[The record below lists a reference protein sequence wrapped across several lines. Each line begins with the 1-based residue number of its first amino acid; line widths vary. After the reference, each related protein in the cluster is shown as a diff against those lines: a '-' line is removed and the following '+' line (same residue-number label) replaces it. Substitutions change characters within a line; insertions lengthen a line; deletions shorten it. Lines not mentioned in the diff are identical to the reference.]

1 MYADTK
7 DAFALVELASKFEAD
22 DPRSLLRRN
31 PDKLDS
37 ISESSEDEGG
47 ETRPLLGFDD
57 SNWDTESLFA
67 AALRVI
73 LLPPFSLILG

>member
-7 DAFALVELASKFEAD
+7 DAFALVELASKDEAD

-47 ETRPLLGFDD
+47 ETRPLLGID

-73 LLPPFSLILG
+73 RLPPFLLILG